1 MELKKKIREMAVRQ
15 EYLRVTF
22 YFLGLRFTWIC
33 RNSSQKFSDDL
44 LEIPVALPRPSA
56 ANLDSGGCF
65 GTGAGNIGGNHSIF
79 KIDSSYMTENSSY
92 FITVVVEKHPRRAYF
107 TQEVIISPGDPP
119 VVEIRYGHRIHKN
132 RSNR

>member
-1 MELKKKIREMAVRQ
+1 M
-15 EYLRVTF
+15 
-22 YFLGLRFTWIC
+22 
-33 RNSSQKFSDDL
+33 
-44 LEIPVALPRPSA
+44 ALPRPSA

-79 KIDSSYMTENSSY
+79 KIDSGYMTENSSY

-107 TQEVIISPGDPP
+107 TQEVIISPDDPP